1 MNCSKALSASY
12 VSCLKL
18 KDGSSLSLND
28 KKRIIHIIL
37 LYQGVCNGEYSKD
50 FNMSCDGSYF
60 FFGEEKGFFL
70 PGWVKK
76 ADLTFSACPIPW
88 RYQTAVQLDGI
99 PFWGSKAIYSGGG
112 FTADLGYFM
121 KQAKDVMSDLQ
132 TFNWIDRFTRAV
144 FLELTFFNSP
154 ANLFSSVTYLVEFT
168 GTGAAATFLR
178 VDTFRLYQHAGSITA
193 VVAACE
199 FVAVV
204 IVIAGFY
211 VTCKKICKMGRAF
224 FKNIWNVVDVAQ
236 LALCFSAV
244 GLYVGRI
251 ANTKW
256 TINKVQENPF
266 IFISFQYAI
275 KADEFNTYIIASIVF
290 IATLKFLQLLS
301 FNRHIA
307 VLGHTVSEASKGLL
321 PLGMEALIVLFAFNI
336 FAYVVFGNKVGGM
349 GDFITTFET
358 TLAMTLGKAYFMDLS
373 HADRLLGPFFF
384 AAFLITMQF
393 FLLNMF
399 LAVIMDTYGKV
410 SSEIDGNS
418 AEFEMAGFLFS
429 YLKSLLGSGSE
440 FQAGDEIWRK
450 TKDKETAVKGK
461 VVKTRM
467 KESCQLL
474 KERRKLL
481 SKKIKSL
488 YKIDSDVGNSEL
500 NFAELW
506 TSHCTS
512 GKLEIDEQFQE
523 FLSVYLCH
531 RVKVSFDLCIK
542 DDHA

>member
-1 MNCSKALSASY
+1 MF
-12 VSCLKL
+12 
-18 KDGSSLSLND
+18 
-28 KKRIIHIIL
+28 
-37 LYQGVCNGEYSKD
+37 YQGVCNGEYSKD
-50 FNMSCDGSYF
+50 LNMSCDGSYSF
-60 FFGEEKGFFL
+60 MKEEKGFFL

-112 FTADLGYFM
+112 FTADFGYFV
-121 KQAKDVMSDLQ
+121 KQAKDVISDLQ
-132 TFNWIDRFTRAV
+132 TFNWIDKYTRAV
-144 FLELTFFNSP
+144 FLELTVFNAP

-168 GTGAAATFLR
+168 GTGAATTLLR
-178 VDTFRLYQHAGSITA
+178 VDTFRLYQHVGSITA

-204 IVIAGFY
+204 IVVAVLY
-211 VTCKKICKMGRAF
+211 VTCKKICKTGRAF
-224 FKNIWNVVDVAQ
+224 FKNIWNVADVAQ

-266 IFISFQYAI
+266 IFISFHYAI
-275 KADEFNTYIIASIVF
+275 KADELNTYVIASIVF

-307 VLGHTVSEASKGLL
+307 VLGHTISEAGKGLL
-321 PLGMEALIVLFAFNI
+321 PLCMEALIVIFAFNI
-336 FAYVVFGNKVGGM
+336 FAFVVFGNKVEGM
-349 GDFITTFET
+349 ADFITTVET

-384 AAFLITMQF
+384 AVFVITMQF

-399 LAVIMDTYGKV
+399 MAIIMDTYGEV
-410 SSEIDGNS
+410 NSEIDVNS
-418 AEFEMAGFLFS
+418 AEFEMAGFLIS
-429 YLKSLLGSGSE
+429 YLKSLFGGGSE

-450 TKDKETAVKGK
+450 TKDKETAVKK
-461 VVKTRM
+461 RRM
-467 KESCQLL
+467 KENCQRL

-488 YKIDSDVGNSEL
+488 YKLDKDVGQSEL
-500 NFAELW
+500 NFVELW
-506 TSHCTS
+506 SSHCTS
-512 GKLEIDEQFQE
+512 GEMNIDERFHE
-523 FLSVYLCH
+523 FLSVYLCY
-531 RVKVSFDLCIK
+531 
-542 DDHA
+542 